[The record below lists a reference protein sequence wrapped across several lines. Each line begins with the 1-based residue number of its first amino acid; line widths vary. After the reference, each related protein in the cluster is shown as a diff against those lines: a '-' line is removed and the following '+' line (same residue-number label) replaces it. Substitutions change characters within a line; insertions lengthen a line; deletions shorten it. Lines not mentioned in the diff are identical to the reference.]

1 MDCKTK
7 LNALLWACKSTGLS
21 DKERS
26 LTLNDVST
34 ECFSPQGKCR
44 LHKAGKRKCLRRSH
58 PLVGAYAQYRF
69 MRHEMGSTAADS
81 RGQSVCTSF
90 HRYCSFPQTSSKA
103 PAGPLQQEHGC
114 PVPPTDRDSLVGTK
128 HEQTG
133 W

>member
-34 ECFSPQGKCR
+34 ECFSHQGKCR

-81 RGQSVCTSF
+81 RG
-90 HRYCSFPQTSSKA
+90 
-103 PAGPLQQEHGC
+103 
-114 PVPPTDRDSLVGTK
+114 
-128 HEQTG
+128 
-133 W
+133 